1 MNKQILAISLVIIA
15 TFFGTLMGVFLK
27 ISQFETNVFTV
38 GFLRFFIGLLI
49 ISPYILYSKFKVYKS
64 SHLKLHLLRSL
75 INLPMMLLGFGA
87 LVFIPLEQI
96 QALHFIVPLIVTL
109 LAVFIFKEKIY
120 FIRIS
125 ALIIGFVGMLIMLR
139 PGVTEIN
146 IGSYM
151 IILSCILWSII
162 IIISK
167 SLSKDDSPMTILTY
181 QYTFMTIF
189 SFAVTLFFWE
199 TPSLTV
205 IYYVLL
211 AAISGTILH
220 ISLNYSYQLV
230 ELSLTQPITFLGL
243 IWGSLFGYYIFDEK
257 PDYFTWAGGVFIF
270 SGVLIITYRESYLKK
285 NISKQSLPIK
295 S

>member
-49 ISPYILYSKFKVYKS
+49 ISPYILYSKFNVYKS

-151 IILSCILWSII
+151 IILSCILWSIVI
-162 IIISK
+162 VISK

>member
-243 IWGSLFGYYIFDEK
+243 IWGSLFGYYIFYEK
-257 PDYFTWAGGVFIF
+257 PYYFTWAGGVFIF

>member
-1 MNKQILAISLVIIA
+1 
-15 TFFGTLMGVFLK
+15 
-27 ISQFETNVFTV
+27 
-38 GFLRFFIGLLI
+38 
-49 ISPYILYSKFKVYKS
+49 
-64 SHLKLHLLRSL
+64 
-75 INLPMMLLGFGA
+75 MMLLGFGA